1 MDIARCGV
9 EVCVD
14 SRTTTHFLN
23 DISSPPPFSSL
34 LPRPPLPR
42 YFNNSTEKNVDAPFA
57 EPTVN
62 PTCGYG
68 EGVKVT
74 FQRFNVFSVKG
85 LQYNDDGMMM
95 ALVKPGL
102 YDSVYPRGRSSYIL

>member
-1 MDIARCGV
+1 MMSLR
-9 EVCVD
+9 
-14 SRTTTHFLN
+14 
-23 DISSPPPFSSL
+23 PPFSSL
-34 LPRPPLPR
+34 LPRTPLPR

-85 LQYNDDGMMM
+85 LQYNGGMMM
-95 ALVKPGL
+95 ALVIPGL
-102 YDSVYPRGRSSYIL
+102 YYSVYPRGRSSYILHLRV

>member
-1 MDIARCGV
+1 MGL
-9 EVCVD
+9 VD
-14 SRTTTHFLN
+14 VHFLN
-23 DISSPPPFSSL
+23 DVSSPPFLFS
-34 LPRPPLPR
+34 PPPLPLPG
-42 YFNNSTEKNVDAPFA
+42 YFDNSTEKNVDAPFA

-74 FQRFNVFSVKG
+74 FHRFNVFSVKG

-102 YDSVYPRGRSSYIL
+102 YDSVYPRGRSSYILYLRV

>member
-1 MDIARCGV
+1 MGL
-9 EVCVD
+9 VD
-14 SRTTTHFLN
+14 VHFLN
-23 DISSPPPFSSL
+23 DVSSPPFLFS
-34 LPRPPLPR
+34 PPPLPLPG
-42 YFNNSTEKNVDAPFA
+42 YFDNSTEKNVDAPFA

-102 YDSVYPRGRSSYIL
+102 YDSVYPRGRSSYILYLRV